1 MRRVLEDPDDDF
13 SSSDDEIVGDL
24 KVGEQ
29 VFVWTEPGN
38 RRGGQSEIELCLME
52 SALLNDE
59 EVGEVSKLSL
69 L

>member
-1 MRRVLEDPDDDF
+1 MPKGIPMAEVMRRVLEDPDDDF

-38 RRGGQSEIELCLME
+38 RRGGQSEIE
-52 SALLNDE
+52 
-59 EVGEVSKLSL
+59 
-69 L
+69 